1 MLRNTMIRIT
11 GTIPAKQDLIEKF
24 GEEGTLEEMPW
35 YEPED
40 PLFEALY
47 EGQAITAE
55 PFDLTYT
62 QDGGWSDPSAIILL
76 RIRRKM
82 TSGRK
87 VPVVN
92 WRGGDPSIRADLLG
106 TEEQAAATFMALANK
121 IHPKI
126 MTTHRNLSIMDEKP
140 SKLMSI
146 HRNLSRID
154 ENPSKFIQ
162 N

>member
-1 MLRNTMIRIT
+1 MIRIT

-40 PLFEALY
+40 PLFDALY
-47 EGQAITAE
+47 EGHAIPAE

-126 MTTHRNLSIMDEKP
+126 EDLNLEVDWHDEDPRPIRYQKDGVTP
-140 SKLMSI
+140 
-146 HRNLSRID
+146 LS
-154 ENPSKFIQ
+154 Q
-162 N
+162 NTWTD